1 LAIYRQIHISFWQDP
16 DILDYTPEEKYFY
29 LYLMTNSK
37 TSQCGVYELPK
48 KIAELETGYN
58 RETVD
63 KLLQRFTEYNKIIY
77 VEETKE
83 IMLLNWLKHNP
94 INGPKIIA
102 CVKKELNGIKSPY
115 LKEQFERACIRY
127 RYSIDTLWQP
137 YREEK
142 EEEQEQ
148 EQEQEGEVSKIPYS
162 EIIDYLNLKTGKNF
176 SAKTDATIKY
186 INGRFS
192 EGKTLEDFKKV
203 IDVKCSEWLGKKDRD
218 GKPLDT
224 YLRPNTLFSPTNFEN
239 YLNQCVSQKAP
250 SREPVKLTIIET
262 DYLNQ

>member
-1 LAIYRQIHISFWQDP
+1 LAVYRQIHISFWQDP
-16 DILDYTPEEKYFY
+16 DVLDYTPEEKYFY

-37 TSQCGVYELPK
+37 TSQCGIYELPK

-63 KLLQRFTEYNKIIY
+63 KLLKRFTEYNKIIY
-77 VEETKE
+77 EEETKE

-94 INGPKIIA
+94 VNGPKIIA
-102 CVKKELNGIKSPY
+102 CVKKELNGVKS
-115 LKEQFERACIRY
+115 LSLRKQFEGVCIQY
-127 RYSIDTLWQP
+127 RYPIDTLWQP
-137 YREEK
+137 HREEEEEEEEK
-142 EEEQEQ
+142 EEEERI
-148 EQEQEGEVSKIPYS
+148 KIPYF
-162 EIIDYLNLKTGKNF
+162 EIIEYLNLKTGKNF
-176 SAKTDATIKY
+176 SPKTEATVKY

-192 EGKTLEDFKKV
+192 EGRTLEDFKKV

-218 GKPLDT
+218 GKRLDV

-239 YLNQCVSQKAP
+239 YLNQCVNQKQP
-250 SREPVKLTIIET
+250 SMEPVRLTMVES